1 ITAASINSLQL
12 SKYLHMRVGFC
23 GGAHPILW
31 ESATLAVWRSAVRTR
46 YAPPKTG
53 NHKAKTLWSFF
64 YLKVTGHLIKI
75 QGEVKGIFAHAN
87 VSLFYADFDSKIRK
101 IQPKEKGEIVE

>member
-1 ITAASINSLQL
+1 
-12 SKYLHMRVGFC
+12 
-23 GGAHPILW
+23 
-31 ESATLAVWRSAVRTR
+31 
-46 YAPPKTG
+46 
-53 NHKAKTLWSFF
+53 LWSFF

-101 IQPKEKGEIVE
+101 LQPKEKGEIVE